1 MNKNKVVVKI
11 FGDEY
16 PISGV
21 ADPTYISKIADFVD
35 SKMRETATASNVKVK
50 DRVAILAAMS
60 IASELHEKNEKL
72 ETLNNRFES
81 RLDNI
86 NNRLDNIL
94 ADF

>member
-50 DRVAILAAMS
+50 DRVAILAVMS

-72 ETLNNRFES
+72 ETINDKFES
-81 RLDNI
+81 QLDNM
-86 NNRLDNIL
+86 NNRLDLIL
-94 ADF
+94 ADL